1 MTRRTALAGTGSR
14 PTVRRSLPPLGGA
27 ATGPDPTNRGKLGT
41 KRHVLDDRRGA
52 PLGLVLSAANRT
64 AMKLADAVLDS
75 VVVPRPAP
83 TRGHPQHLCRDKGF
97 DYPET
102 DQAAQARGY
111 VVHTARRRRRGEP
124 APLRPWA
131 AAHHP
136 ARRWVIERTNSWHNG
151 HRKLRIR
158 YEKRAANYQGLVELA
173 CALIVYRLC
182 LFLG

>member
-1 MTRRTALAGTGSR
+1 IARRC
-14 PTVRRSLPPLGGA
+14 LPPLGGD

-83 TRGHPQHLCRDKGF
+83 TTGHPQHLCRDKGF
-97 DYPET
+97 DYPAT

-111 VVHTARRRRRGEP
+111 VVHTARKRRRGGARARAPRADGPPPGAALGGGAGAPRGASEP
-124 APLRPWA
+124 
-131 AAHHP
+131 
-136 ARRWVIERTNSWHNG
+136 
-151 HRKLRIR
+151 
-158 YEKRAANYQGLVELA
+158 
-173 CALIVYRLC
+173 
-182 LFLG
+182 

>member
-1 MTRRTALAGTGSR
+1 MRTTILAGIGR
-14 PTVRRSLPPLGGA
+14 PPIARRCLPPRGGA

-111 VVHTARRRRRGEP
+111 LVHTARRQRRGEP

-151 HRKLRIR
+151 YRKLRIR